1 MKLKKHPKKSYNL
14 LNKRRRF
21 NVKLIR
27 LTHSVTEKSI
37 YVDFGKVEDMIERE
51 RDTLIWKGTHAIT
64 VKESPKQIANK
75 LSKKTSK
82 EI

>member
-1 MKLKKHPKKSYNL
+1 M
-14 LNKRRRF
+14 R
-21 NVKLIR
+21 LIS
-27 LTHSVTEKSI
+27 LTHSVTEKRI
-37 YVDFGKVEDMIERE
+37 YVDFDKVEDIIERKG
-51 RDTLIWKGTHAIT
+51 DTLIWQGTHAIT

>member
-1 MKLKKHPKKSYNL
+1 MQ
-14 LNKRRRF
+14 
-21 NVKLIR
+21 LIK
-27 LTHSVTEKSI
+27 LTHSVTEKRI
-37 YVDFGKVEDMIERE
+37 YVDFDKVEDIIERKG
-51 RDTLIWKGTHAIT
+51 DTLIWQGTHAIT